1 MGKICVRQDGK
12 LTLIIIPWFLCFMC
26 EGLEKNLLA
35 IQSGIDGVV
44 ADELG
49 DNFFHLANRCHVVV
63 LAADGDEVVDVAAD
77 FLEVVLADGG
87 DADLLVERGL
97 GVLLSGEHL
106 LIELLARTQTGVLD
120 LNILR
125 TAEED
130 HALGEVGN
138 LHGFAHVEDENLTTV
153 AHGASLEDGLAGF
166 GNEHEVTDDF
176 RIGDGDGTAL
186 FDLTFEERNNRAVGT
201 EDIAKASGDELAGR
215 PLRGGFKCSRAAFKR
230 FNGSRAAVQTFNVL
244 RTFKG
249 FRDLR
254 LMF

>member
-35 IQSGIDGVV
+35 VQGGIDGVV

-49 DNFFHLANRCHVVV
+49 DDLFHFANRGHVVV
-63 LAADGDEVVDVAAD
+63 LAADSDEVVDVAAD

-97 GVLLSGEHL
+97 GVLLGGEHL
-106 LIELLARTQTGVLD
+106 LIEFLTGTQTGVLD

-138 LHGFAHVEDENLTTV
+138 LHRLAHVEDEDLTTV
-153 AHGASLEDGLAGF
+153 AHGASLEDELAGL
-166 GNEHEVTDDF
+166 GDEHEVTDDF
-176 RIGDGDGTAL
+176 RIGDRDGTAF
-186 FDLTFEERNNRAVGT
+186 FDLTFEERDDRAVGT
-201 EDIAKASGDELAGR
+201 EDIAKAGGDELAG
-215 PLRGGFKCSRAAFKR
+215 PLRGK
-230 FNGSRAAVQTFNVL
+230 L
-244 RTFKG
+244 REVERG
-249 FRDLR
+249 
-254 LMF
+254 